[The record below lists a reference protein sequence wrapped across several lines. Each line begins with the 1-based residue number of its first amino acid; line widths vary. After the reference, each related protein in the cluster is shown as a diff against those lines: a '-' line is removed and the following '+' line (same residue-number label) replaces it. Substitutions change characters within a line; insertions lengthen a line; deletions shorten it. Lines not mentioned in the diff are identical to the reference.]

1 HLLGQQDELTPKKHI
16 YSINSTLT
24 SCNTSMIVSA
34 GMVHT
39 LTVQNAAGFRKL
51 PDYSLR
57 SFSHQK
63 SV

>member
-1 HLLGQQDELTPKKHI
+1 MDN

-24 SCNTSMIVSA
+24 ICNTSVIVSA

-51 PDYSLR
+51 PG
-57 SFSHQK
+57 
-63 SV
+63 